1 MLTYG
6 SHTSKL
12 QMRAAKEKL
21 TTHLLVCGSDPPSLL
36 EIPSPPSQNLS
47 SAGRPHHVSCQCW
60 WCIGGGVCVC
70 VCLCV
75 CVRARAGVCAR
86 ACFCLQLILL
96 IYRARWA
103 RHLFENHC
111 GDFATVS
118 STARWLCGMRTGGL
132 LFTWQFYRRRA
143 LLYCHVR
150 TDTQSFPPALHSRC
164 KTTAQRSIANVP
176 V

>member
-1 MLTYG
+1 
-6 SHTSKL
+6 
-12 QMRAAKEKL
+12 MRAAKEKL
-21 TTHLLVCGSDPPSLL
+21 ATHLLVCGSDPPSLL

-47 SAGRPHHVSCQCW
+47 SAGRPHDISCQCW
-60 WCIGGGVCVC
+60 WCIGGVCVC
-70 VCLCV
+70 VIV
-75 CVRARAGVCAR
+75 CACACASRRVCAR
-86 ACFCLQLILL
+86 MFLFATHFTYLSQ
-96 IYRARWA
+96 
-103 RHLFENHC
+103 HLFENHC

-118 STARWLCGMRTGGL
+118 STARWLCGMRTCGL
-132 LFTWQFYRRRA
+132 LFAWQFYRRRA